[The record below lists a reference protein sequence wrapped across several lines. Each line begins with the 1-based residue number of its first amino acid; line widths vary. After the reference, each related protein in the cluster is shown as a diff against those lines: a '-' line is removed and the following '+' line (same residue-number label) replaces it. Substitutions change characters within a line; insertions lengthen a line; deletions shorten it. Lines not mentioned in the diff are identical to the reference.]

1 VHQRYHPNWIFWP
14 ISWPS
19 WPTKGLLMRHTIEE
33 KMMLLKEQKLQL
45 YKAILEEGV
54 GGGGAGLSR
63 DDFEFLMG

>member
-1 VHQRYHPNWIFWP
+1 
-14 ISWPS
+14 
-19 WPTKGLLMRHTIEE
+19 MRHTIEE